1 MGIVRVIFT
10 AASTPNRRVAYAL
23 TVLGIV
29 LGSLV
34 LSPLQEML
42 DLSNV
47 ALFYVL
53 LVVLIGAKFGRGP
66 AIICATLG
74 SLAFAVIFVPP
85 GFSMVITEGQE
96 VLTAAI
102 MLVVALLVGHLT
114 SALRAHALN
123 LEERAADSAALYGL
137 AIDLAGK
144 PSSGEVQE
152 RTCLFFCQTLH
163 AMAPGFVFPD
173 GFDSTIAPLDA
184 GLIGRCLAQRHLL
197 FAAADEEGRSLAV
210 LPLFASGAALG
221 IVHFSVPTSMVN
233 SLRFRELA
241 ETVASLVAV
250 ALERTYFAE
259 IARQNE
265 LANVAQELRCSIL
278 ASLSHDIRT
287 PLTAL
292 VGTAETLLLS
302 GKFDPEKEKSLLGG
316 LRDQALSIH
325 RLVVNLLEMTRLQ
338 TGAVE
343 LNRAWQPI
351 EEVLGATLKLA
362 GEMAGQRSVAVAI
375 EPGLPPLLID
385 AVLIERV
392 LWNLLENACKY
403 SPESSPIEISIT
415 RQGDFVDVAVLDRGP
430 GLPAGREES
439 IFRLFQRGNAESNIA
454 GAGLGLAIARSITDA
469 HQGQLLARNR
479 PGGGSSFHL
488 QLPIGSPPELELEN

>member
-1 MGIVRVIFT
+1 VII
-10 AASTPNRRVAYAL
+10 AASSTPNRRLAYAM

-74 SLAFAVIFVPP
+74 SLAFAIVFVPP
-85 GFSMVITEGQE
+85 GFSMVITEWQE
-96 VLTAAI
+96 MLTAAI

-114 SALRAHALN
+114 SALRAHAQN
-123 LEERAADSAALYGL
+123 LEGRAADSAALYEL
-137 AIDLAGK
+137 ATDLAGK
-144 PSSGEVQE
+144 QSSGEVQE
-152 RTCLFFCQTLH
+152 RTCQFFCQTLH

-173 GFDSTIAPLDA
+173 RFDSAAAPLDA
-184 GLIGRCLAQRHLL
+184 ALIRSCLAQRHLL
-197 FAAADEEGRSLAV
+197 FATADEEGRCLAV
-210 LPLFASGAALG
+210 LPLFASGGAQG
-221 IVHFSVPTSMVN
+221 IVHFSVPATLMK
-233 SLRFRELA
+233 SLRFSELA

-250 ALERTYFAE
+250 ALERTHFAE
-259 IARQNE
+259 VARQSE
-265 LANVAQELRCSIL
+265 LAKVAQDLRCSIL

-292 VGTAETLLLS
+292 VGTADTLLLS
-302 GKFDPEKEKSLLGG
+302 GKLDQEKQKSLLGG
-316 LRDQALSIH
+316 LRDQAESIH
-325 RLVVNLLEMTRLQ
+325 HLVVNLLEMTRLQ

-362 GEMAGQRSVAVAI
+362 GDMTGQRTVAVAI

-403 SPESSPIEISIT
+403 SPESSPIELSAT

-430 GLPAGREES
+430 GLPPGREES
-439 IFRLFQRGNAESNIA
+439 IFRLFQRGDGESNIA

-469 HQGQLLARNR
+469 HQGQLLAKNR
-479 PGGGSSFHL
+479 PDGGSSFHL
-488 QLPIGSPPELELEN
+488 LLPIGSPPELELEN

>member
-1 MGIVRVIFT
+1 MIFA
-10 AASTPNRRVAYAL
+10 AASTPNRRLAYTM

-74 SLAFAVIFVPP
+74 SLAFAFIFVPP

-114 SALRAHALN
+114 SALRAHAEH
-123 LEERAADSAALYGL
+123 LEERAADSAALYVL
-137 AIDLAGK
+137 ATDLAGK
-144 PSSGEVQE
+144 HSSGEVQE
-152 RTCLFFCQTLH
+152 RTCQFFCQTLH
-163 AMAPGFVFPD
+163 ATAPGFVFPD
-173 GFDSTIAPLDA
+173 CFEPVVAPLDA
-184 GLIGRCLAQRHLL
+184 DLLRSCLAQRHLL
-197 FAAADEEGRSLAV
+197 FAAADEQGRRLAV
-210 LPLFASGAALG
+210 LPLFASGGALG
-221 IVHFSVPTSMVN
+221 VVHFSVPATVMK
-233 SLRFRELA
+233 SLRFSELA

-250 ALERTYFAE
+250 ALERTHFAE
-259 IARQNE
+259 VARQNE

-292 VGTAETLLLS
+292 VGTAETLLLN
-302 GKFDPEKEKSLLGG
+302 GRLEPEQQKSLLGG
-316 LRDQALSIH
+316 LRDQARSIH

-362 GEMAGQRSVAVAI
+362 GDMTGQRALTVTV

-403 SPESSPIEISIT
+403 SPASSPIEISVT
-415 RQGDFVDVAVLDRGP
+415 RQGDFVDVAILDRGP
-430 GLPAGREES
+430 GLPPGREES
-439 IFRLFQRGNAESNIA
+439 IFRLFQRGNAESNVA

-469 HQGQLLARNR
+469 HLGNLLARNR
-479 PGGGSSFHL
+479 PGGGCSFHL